1 MPVTPIQEADR
12 EEESPSSSLSKPLL
26 DNDVGLTLEPEPH
39 RQNGF
44 AGASA
49 DVQQA
54 QEVERQRFITTI
66 LINLSAIMERTDE
79 QLLPA
84 VYRFVGASFQVCQV
98 TLASSDI
105 DKQPA
110 ALAGHTSE
118 SLCSL
123 MVSKPSLPHSS
134 CACNW
139 SRCLTKHDDANAC
152 CRRHPVS
159 LGISRCQGRSCR
171 HWCPLLAAFLVRH
184 SIPLLGLSYH
194 HLTHTFSLKHIMLG
208 QC

>member
-26 DNDVGLTLEPEPH
+26 DNDVGLTLEPERH

-98 TLASSDI
+98 TL
-105 DKQPA
+105 
-110 ALAGHTSE
+110 T
-118 SLCSL
+118 
-123 MVSKPSLPHSS
+123 
-134 CACNW
+134 
-139 SRCLTKHDDANAC
+139 LTNSQQ
-152 CRRHPVS
+152 R
-159 LGISRCQGRSCR
+159 
-171 HWCPLLAAFLVRH
+171 LLATQVKVC
-184 SIPLLGLSYH
+184 GD
-194 HLTHTFSLKHIMLG
+194 
-208 QC
+208 

>member
-26 DNDVGLTLEPEPH
+26 DNDAGLTLEPERH

-44 AGASA
+44 AGDAA

-84 VYRFVGASFQVCQV
+84 VYRFVGASFQ
-98 TLASSDI
+98 AS
-105 DKQPA
+105 
-110 ALAGHTSE
+110 
-118 SLCSL
+118 
-123 MVSKPSLPHSS
+123 HSS
-134 CACNW
+134 
-139 SRCLTKHDDANAC
+139 LTCHDTDKLPA
-152 CRRHPVS
+152 RRAS
-159 LGISRCQGRSCR
+159 
-171 HWCPLLAAFLVRH
+171 H
-184 SIPLLGLSYH
+184 SS
-194 HLTHTFSLKHIMLG
+194 
-208 QC
+208 

>member
-26 DNDVGLTLEPEPH
+26 DNDAGLTLEPERH

-44 AGASA
+44 AGDAA

-84 VYRFVGASFQVCQV
+84 VYRFVGASFQ
-98 TLASSDI
+98 ASQSSLTCHDT
-105 DKQPA
+105 DKLPA
-110 ALAGHTSE
+110 RHASHRSWSLWMLMLSE
-118 SLCSL
+118 
-123 MVSKPSLPHSS
+123 PSLANSS

-139 SRCLTKHDDANAC
+139 SCCLTK
-152 CRRHPVS
+152 V
-159 LGISRCQGRSCR
+159 
-171 HWCPLLAAFLVRH
+171 
-184 SIPLLGLSYH
+184 
-194 HLTHTFSLKHIMLG
+194 
-208 QC
+208 

>member
-12 EEESPSSSLSKPLL
+12 EEESPCSSLSKPLL
-26 DNDVGLTLEPEPH
+26 DNDVGLTLEPERH

-44 AGASA
+44 AGDAA

-84 VYRFVGASFQVCQV
+84 VYRFVGASFQACQFI
-98 TLASSDI
+98 LASCDI
-105 DKQPA
+105 DKLPA
-110 ALAGHTSE
+110 ALTGHRSE
-118 SLCSL
+118 SLWVL
-123 MVSKPSLPHSS
+123 MLSKPSLPHSS
-134 CACNW
+134 CECNW
-139 SRCLTKHDDANAC
+139 SRCLTKCDDSDAC

-159 LGISRCQGRSCR
+159 LGISRCQGQSCR
-171 HWCPLLAAFLVRH
+171 HWSPLLAASLVRH
-184 SIPLLGLSYH
+184 RLPLHGMINSS
-194 HLTHTFSLKHIMLG
+194 SLRHSMLR
-208 QC
+208 QR